1 MAKIVPLFSSSKGN
15 SYYIQGNSS
24 AILVDAGRNLKQ
36 IELAMAANGLSMK
49 NVGAIFVT
57 HEHSDHISALK
68 VLLKR
73 YDIPL
78 YASRGTLDYLTSAD
92 KVPAHARLNVIED
105 IAEVADFRVE
115 RVETSHDAAEPC
127 GYFMTTPD
135 GRRMSVVTDTGYLTE
150 NARRAIGRSHLA
162 VIESNHDID
171 MLRDGMYPYILK
183 KRILSDSGHLS
194 NAACDEALPD
204 FVGAGLTRII
214 LGHLSEENNTPHL
227 ALSGAIEALSRA
239 GMKPDCDYLIDVA
252 PVATDGKAMVF

>member
-24 AILVDAGRNLKQ
+24 AILIDAGRNLKQ
-36 IELAMAANGLSMK
+36 IEIAMSENGLSLRD
-49 NVGAIFVT
+49 VRAIFVT
-57 HEHSDHISALK
+57 HEHTDHISALN

-78 YASRGTLDYLTSAD
+78 YASRGTLDYLTRYD
-92 KVPAHARLNVIED
+92 KVPPTARLNVIENIVETD
-105 IAEVADFRVE
+105 DFRVQ
-115 RVETSHDAAEPC
+115 RVDTSHDAAEPC
-127 GYFMTTPD
+127 GYHITTPD
-135 GRRMSVVTDTGYLTE
+135 GRRMSLVTDTGILTE
-150 NARRAIGRSHLA
+150 DARLALSRSHLA

-171 MLRDGMYPYILK
+171 MLREGAYPYILK

-194 NAACDEALPD
+194 NAACAEALPD

-227 ALSGAIEALSRA
+227 AVSEAVGSLNRA
-239 GMKPDCDYLIDVA
+239 GMVINSDYTLDVA
-252 PVATDGKAMVF
+252 PVVTNGRSVIF

>member
-24 AILVDAGRNLKQ
+24 AILIDAGRNLKQ
-36 IELAMAANGLSMK
+36 LELALSANYLSMQ
-49 NVGAIFVT
+49 NVRAIFVT

-73 YDIPL
+73 YNIPL
-78 YASRGTLDYLTSAD
+78 YASRGTLDYLTRND
-92 KVPAHARLNVIED
+92 KVPASARLNVIENTVET
-105 IAEVADFRVE
+105 ANFRVE

-127 GYFMTTPD
+127 GYFVTTPD
-135 GRRMSVVTDTGYLTE
+135 GRRMSLVTDTGYLTAD
-150 NARRAIGRSHLA
+150 ARQALSRSHLA

-171 MLRDGMYPYILK
+171 MLREGMYPYILK
-183 KRILSDSGHLS
+183 QRILSDSGHLS
-194 NAACDEALPD
+194 NAACAEALPD

-227 ALSGAIEALSRA
+227 ALNESIDSLSHA
-239 GMKPDCDYLIDVA
+239 GMIRNSDYLIDVA
-252 PVATDGKAMVF
+252 PVATNGKSVLF